1 MKVDIYNTEKKS
13 IMLFML
19 IHHGTIIPG
28 EMEWEQQ
35 KSIIQQ

>member
-1 MKVDIYNTEKKS
+1 MKVDIIQIKS